1 MSLPFVETQRAA
13 EMTDFPESTVN
24 SQDKADLLVNNLI
37 YRQPKALS
45 LAKSRTC
52 TKQYF
57 QRSDYLSA
65 TGKTAVCDWNTGSSY
80 VDSANSFLVFTLV
93 VNSTSTTGTFSFGN
107 GSAMNLINRLQI
119 RSRSGTELER
129 VDEANLWSY
138 YDLNYAQ
145 SPEYISTIG
154 SMMGYGATSTDR
166 LPYTFNSSIRFA
178 IPLWFLAPL
187 FRPLKKQLIPPQM
200 AAGLHVELVFEA
212 ISTAFVTADS
222 IDSYDIT
229 DIEFCTDIV
238 ELSDDTQRTL
248 NLESAKNGLEWVS
261 PRIYT
266 SINAVPTGQSTVSI
280 QVRKSVSQATSTI
293 CIPRSSSDITN
304 LAADS
309 FKSTYGAL
317 GNSLEWQFRVGALYF
332 PNQIVRETGSTAHP
346 ETYLQALMTWDKNK
360 LKWYPGSVSMRDF
373 MVNLGLFST
382 NLSKND
388 DLLLSGL
395 PLNNSRALELNLSFP
410 GAPAFDRQFT
420 LFLEYVQVAKFY
432 SQNTSVAI

>member
-1 MSLPFVETQRAA
+1 MAIPFVETQRAA
-13 EMTDFPESTVN
+13 EMSDYPDSTVN

-52 TKQYF
+52 TKQFF
-57 QRSDYLSA
+57 QRSDYLNA

-80 VDSANSFLVFTLV
+80 VDSANSFLMFTLT
-93 VNSTSTTGTFSFGN
+93 VNAGGEGPFSFGG

-138 YDLNYAQ
+138 YDLNYGQ
-145 SPEYISTIG
+145 SAEYISTIG
-154 SMMGYGATSTDR
+154 SMMGYGTTTTDR
-166 LPYTFNSSIRFA
+166 LQYDLNTSIRFA

-200 AAGLHVELVFEA
+200 AAGLHFEIVFEA
-212 ISTAFVTADS
+212 INTAFVSSSAVT
-222 IDSYDIT
+222 SYDIT
-229 DIEFCTDIV
+229 DLEFCTDVV

-248 NLESAKNGLEWVS
+248 NMESAKNGLEWVS

-266 SINAVPTGQSTVSI
+266 SINAVPSGQTSISI
-280 QVRKSVSQATSTI
+280 QVRKAVSQAVATF
-293 CIPRSSSDITN
+293 CIPRSSADITS

-309 FKSTYGAL
+309 FKSNYGAL
-317 GNSLEWQFRVGALYF
+317 GNNLEWQFRVGALYF
-332 PNQIVRETGSTAHP
+332 PNQVTRETSSTAHP

-373 MVNLGLFST
+373 MINLGLFST

-395 PLNNSRALELNLSFP
+395 PLNNSRALELNASFSS
-410 GAPAFDRQFT
+410 APALDRQFT
-420 LFLEYVQVAKFY
+420 LFLEYIQVAKFY